1 MRILAVDFGMKNIG
15 IAVCDELMIA
25 ARELAIIH
33 HTNREKDAAEIINL
47 AVANK
52 AAKIIVGVSFDDEGN
67 PNDAGKQ
74 ALNLIETLQKNP
86 EFEIVGWDESLTT
99 DDAKELKLKKGVSK
113 KERNGHH
120 DALAA
125 AILLQGYIDQSGR

>member
-113 KERNGHH
+113 KERKGHH